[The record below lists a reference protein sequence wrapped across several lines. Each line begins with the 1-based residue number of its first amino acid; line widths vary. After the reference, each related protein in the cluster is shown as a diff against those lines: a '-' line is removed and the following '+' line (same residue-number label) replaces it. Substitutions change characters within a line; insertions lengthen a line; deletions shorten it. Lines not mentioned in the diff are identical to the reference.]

1 VLNPLSCLSDKR
13 HLSFRVPKI
22 REFSCDCGTRFEHL
36 FMAADEVA
44 LCPSCHAPVTDA
56 DELLG
61 GKSCTTIV
69 PMSRTSLKNKA
80 GYVHTHA
87 DRPAEKGSVSVPRNK
102 GDI

>member
-1 VLNPLSCLSDKR
+1 M
-13 HLSFRVPKI
+13 PKI
-22 REFSCDCGTRFEHL
+22 REYSCDCGNRFEYMH
-36 FMAADEVA
+36 MTDADVA
-44 LCPSCHAPVTDA
+44 LCAACGAPVA
-56 DELLG
+56 DRDEMLG

-102 GDI
+102 GETT

>member
-1 VLNPLSCLSDKR
+1 MHMSDED
-13 HLSFRVPKI
+13 LAVCAT
-22 REFSCDCGTRFEHL
+22 CDQ
-36 FMAADEVA
+36 
-44 LCPSCHAPVTDA
+44 PVSSK

-61 GKSCTTIV
+61 GKACTTIV